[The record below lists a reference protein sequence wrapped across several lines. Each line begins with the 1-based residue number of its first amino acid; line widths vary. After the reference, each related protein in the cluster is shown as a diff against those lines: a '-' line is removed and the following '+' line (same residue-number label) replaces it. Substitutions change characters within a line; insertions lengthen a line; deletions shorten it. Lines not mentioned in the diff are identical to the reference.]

1 MKIEPKSCEPGDPSR
16 AASKTR
22 SPRWSV
28 WATVLWL
35 TIIPTIFVVLLIGA
49 IASYNDNKALAEL
62 STRIIVILL
71 ITGVAFNVVTFSVLL
86 WHGWS
91 NRPNLP
97 SFSKD
102 EMLFDEKSA
111 GGYSLLSWHTRR
123 SPAKNGIHVSIARDQ
138 LWIRPRFFPFVSIG
152 LELDQVHQIPLAA
165 VEEVIVDQRGSGKF
179 FVPGEFDITYRSS
192 DGRSHSVRLWIRK
205 HEEFFSAIRTHCHQA
220 RVSTQKRPLRFG

>member
-1 MKIEPKSCEPGDPSR
+1 MWIAVLKTEPKSCEPGNPSQ

-35 TIIPTIFVVLLIGA
+35 TIIPTIFVVFLIGV
-49 IASYNDNKALAEL
+49 IASYNDDKAPAEL
-62 STRIIVILL
+62 STRIIVIIL
-71 ITGVAFNVVTFSVLL
+71 ISGFAFSVATLSVLL

-123 SPAKNGIHVSIARDQ
+123 FPAKNGIHVSIARDQ
-138 LWIRPRFFPFVSIG
+138 LWIRPRFFAFVSIG
-152 LELDQVHQIPLAA
+152 LQLDHVHQIPLA
-165 VEEVIVDQRGSGKF
+165 EV
-179 FVPGEFDITYRSS
+179 
-192 DGRSHSVRLWIRK
+192 
-205 HEEFFSAIRTHCHQA
+205 
-220 RVSTQKRPLRFG
+220 